1 MARILEDH
9 SWTRGKRRGSSYPWA
24 EWFDG
29 KTRELVRGEDFT
41 STLKSFR
48 TTAYVAAK
56 RAGVTVRS
64 ELRVTETRES
74 IIIKAVG

>member
-1 MARILEDH
+1 MARILEDY
-9 SWTRGKRRGSSYPWA
+9 SWTRGKRRGPSYPWT

-29 KTRELVRGEDFT
+29 KTRELVKGDDFT
-41 STLKSFR
+41 CSLKSFR

-64 ELRVTETRES
+64 ELRVTEAKQS
-74 IIIKAVG
+74 IIIKAIV